1 MSLKF
6 NPYIAL
12 ATAVVGAVAVDQLAK
27 KAVPPKDSIAMER
40 KKMVAIGTGVAALAA
55 SYFYG
60 DQTTKALLL
69 GLGIGGLATQVNVV
83 QTKLLEP
90 FEMKL
95 LAPKA

>member
-27 KAVPPKDSIAMER
+27 KAAPSMSLDAEKQKYAKAGLGI
-40 KKMVAIGTGVAALAA
+40 AALAA

-60 DQTTKALLL
+60 DRTTKAVLL
-69 GLGIGGLATQVNVV
+69 GLGLGGLATQVPMV
-83 QTKLLEP
+83 QD
-90 FEMKL
+90 KL
-95 LAPKA
+95 LAPVEQKLLKA